1 MNQQKKTSIQ
11 EIIADAIQYHRVDG
25 CFLRDE
31 YITDEAY
38 ILVEDLTDRL
48 DQLTSDTVADEL
60 NSLAQEGQYFV
71 RHYSIYDQFI
81 SLSDIQHALNQK
93 THRK

>member
-48 DQLTSDTVADEL
+48 NQLESDTVTDEL
-60 NSLAQEGQYFV
+60 KALSNEGQYFI
-71 RHYSIYDQFI
+71 RHYSVYDQFI